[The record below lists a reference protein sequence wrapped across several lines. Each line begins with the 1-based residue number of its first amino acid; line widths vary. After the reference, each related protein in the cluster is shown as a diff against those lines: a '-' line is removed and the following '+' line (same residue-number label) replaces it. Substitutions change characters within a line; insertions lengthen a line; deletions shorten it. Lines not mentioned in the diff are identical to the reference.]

1 MNKQKRILIIIIGA
15 LISCGVVVWY
25 FLTPI
30 RQDQPPTGSSD
41 QKQHTTIPTY
51 TIAAF
56 GDSLTAGYGVALEES
71 YPMQLEKQL
80 RVTYPFI
87 RVINMGVSGETSAG
101 GKDRVSFIIRQ
112 KPNLVLLNLG
122 ANDMLRGLSPEETET
137 NLRSI
142 IQSLQKENI
151 PILIL
156 GMQSVAS
163 NGIAY
168 KKQFDAIYPRLA
180 KDYSLPLVPFFLE
193 GVALNQALNT
203 GDGIHPNKE
212 GYSLIISKNINP
224 VLLPYLEKTINARQ

>member
-1 MNKQKRILIIIIGA
+1 MLSKSKNKLLEQL
-15 LISCGVVVWY
+15 
-25 FLTPI
+25 
-30 RQDQPPTGSSD
+30 DQLP
-41 QKQHTTIPTY
+41 
-51 TIAAF
+51 
-56 GDSLTAGYGVALEES
+56 
-71 YPMQLEKQL
+71 EKQL
-80 RVTYPFI
+80 LSTFYEVL
-87 RVINMGVSGETSAG
+87 
-101 GKDRVSFIIRQ
+101 GKGDIE
-112 KPNLVLLNLG
+112 L
-122 ANDMLRGLSPEETET
+122 ATDMLRGLSPEETET